1 MKIFLKRFPLTSLIA
16 YSTTVLAV
24 LVFLQSSGTLTGS
37 AAHWADVV
45 AGVLQVA
52 LTAYARQHVT
62 PVIDPKDENGR
73 ELVPADR

>member
-1 MKIFLKRFPLTSLIA
+1 MGTFLKRFPLTSLIA
-16 YSTTVLAV
+16 YSTTALAV

-37 AAHWADVV
+37 AARWVDVA

-62 PVIDPKDENGR
+62 PVIDPKDNQGR
-73 ELVPADR
+73 ELVPAPR